1 MGSDSRP
8 SEDSDDDRR
17 PPRFSY
23 ASSASVQ
30 SEATF
35 DDQQAMDWGQC
46 LEPSVQ
52 PELRVISND
61 SVKGVA
67 SEMSTNEATPKQEK

>member
-1 MGSDSRP
+1 MTTVP
-8 SEDSDDDRR
+8 
-17 PPRFSY
+17 
-23 ASSASVQ
+23 
-30 SEATF
+30 F

-52 PELRVISND
+52 PELRVLSND

-67 SEMSTNEATPKQEK
+67 SGMSTNEATVVTPIRGDHYDLPYWLL

>member
-23 ASSASVQ
+23 SSSASVR
-30 SEATF
+30 SEATTICLSESRAETPVNPWRWVPF

-46 LEPSVQ
+46 LEPSV
-52 PELRVISND
+52 
-61 SVKGVA
+61 
-67 SEMSTNEATPKQEK
+67 